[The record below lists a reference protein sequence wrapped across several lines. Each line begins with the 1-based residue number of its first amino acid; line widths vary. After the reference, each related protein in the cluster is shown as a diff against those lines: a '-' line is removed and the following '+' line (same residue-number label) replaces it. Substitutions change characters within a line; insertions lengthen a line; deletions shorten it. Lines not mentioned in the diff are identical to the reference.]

1 MSDNEDPDLPFFDK
15 VKGECILESM
25 YDESGIVPEGWL
37 SIREEKIVEKGTGK
51 NTGIGNT
58 CWSDLLFGRLEV
70 WRNIYLLRM
79 HQPGICGQPTFS
91 STGLFG

>member
-37 SIREEKIVEKGTGK
+37 CIREEKIVEKMK
-51 NTGIGNT
+51 
-58 CWSDLLFGRLEV
+58 LFPLA
-70 WRNIYLLRM
+70 LA
-79 HQPGICGQPTFS
+79 
-91 STGLFG
+91 